1 MSGKRKFCMAAA
13 GTAAYLF
20 LGFMYVWSV
29 VRIEL
34 ARIYPGLSASQLS
47 LSFSIMMICFCLGGF
62 FGGRL
67 VQKKTPALS
76 MRIGAALIAAGY
88 LGASLMELFPGAG
101 LALLYVFYAAFAGFG
116 TGMCFN
122 ACLCNISPWFPG
134 HVGLVTGIMLMG
146 FGMSSFAYAFVIDAL
161 CPVLGIFG
169 IMRLAGA
176 VIAAVV
182 IAASFFVKKPPV
194 AETGTGA
201 PQRGASPKQM
211 VSSASFWIYF
221 IWNTVSGAAGLLVIN
236 NAANIA
242 AYFGLAASL
251 GLVVSVFNGCG
262 RPFVGVMVDRLG
274 QFRSMLVMVL
284 LLIAA
289 AGMLICADTL
299 GAGALMFAGMIIIG
313 IIYGGGSTISAKVV
327 AELYGPRC
335 FGVNHSI
342 ANFCVI
348 PASLIGPY
356 ISGILQD
363 RGGGGFSSTFVM
375 LLIMGAAELVLL
387 LALYLAVKK
396 ERKMKIAI
404 DIQC

>member
-1 MSGKRKFCMAAA
+1 
-13 GTAAYLF
+13 
-20 LGFMYVWSV
+20 
-29 VRIEL
+29 
-34 ARIYPGLSASQLS
+34 
-47 LSFSIMMICFCLGGF
+47 MICFCLGGF

-67 VQKKTPALS
+67 VQRRTPALS

-88 LGASLMELFPGAG
+88 LGASLMQLLPGAG

-146 FGMSSFAYAFVIDAL
+146 FGMSSFAYAFGIVAL
-161 CPVLGIFG
+161 CPALGIFG
-169 IMRLAGA
+169 IMRLAG
-176 VIAAVV
+176 VIIPAVV
-182 IAASFFVKKPPV
+182 IAASFFVKKLPAV
-194 AETGTGA
+194 RSGA
-201 PQRGASPKQM
+201 DAPERGSSPGQM

-221 IWNTVSGAAGLLVIN
+221 VWNTVSGAAGLLVIN
-236 NAANIA
+236 NAAGIA

-262 RPFVGVMVDRLG
+262 RPFVVVMVDRLG

-289 AGMLICADTL
+289 AGLLICADRS
-299 GAGALMFAGMIIIG
+299 GANALMFAGMMIIG
-313 IIYGGGSTISAKVV
+313 VIYGGGSTISAKVV
-327 AELYGPRC
+327 AELYGQRC

-348 PASLIGPY
+348 PASLLGPY
-356 ISGILQD
+356 ISGLLQD

-387 LALYLAVKK
+387 LALYLAAKREKK
-396 ERKMKIAI
+396 I
-404 DIQC
+404 